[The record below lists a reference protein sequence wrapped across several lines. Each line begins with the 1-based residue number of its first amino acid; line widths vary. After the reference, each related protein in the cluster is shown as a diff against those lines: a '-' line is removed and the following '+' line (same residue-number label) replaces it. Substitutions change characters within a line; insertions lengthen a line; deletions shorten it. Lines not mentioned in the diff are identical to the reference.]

1 MRITIY
7 VHNKDLEN
15 LSVAL
20 ASPIPG
26 RDDVIIPPVR
36 VLNQATEDYV
46 QTSLTYDEYI
56 KCTDS
61 GIFEQ
66 LISL

>member
-1 MRITIY
+1 MTITIY
-7 VHNKDLEN
+7 VHNKDLEY
-15 LSVAL
+15 LSIAL
-20 ASPIPG
+20 TTDAGIVEYCDS
-26 RDDVIIPPVR
+26 VR
-36 VLNQATEDYV
+36 VLNQAAEDYV

>member
-7 VHNKDLEN
+7 VHNKDLEY
-15 LSVAL
+15 LSIAL
-20 ASPIPG
+20 TTSTGIM
-26 RDDVIIPPVR
+26 DSVR
-36 VLNQATEDYV
+36 VLNQAAEDYV

>member
-1 MRITIY
+1 MTITIY
-7 VHNKDLEN
+7 VHNKDLEY
-15 LSVAL
+15 LSIAL
-20 ASPIPG
+20 TDGTGIMDS
-26 RDDVIIPPVR
+26 VR
-36 VLNQATEDYV
+36 VLNQAAEDYV